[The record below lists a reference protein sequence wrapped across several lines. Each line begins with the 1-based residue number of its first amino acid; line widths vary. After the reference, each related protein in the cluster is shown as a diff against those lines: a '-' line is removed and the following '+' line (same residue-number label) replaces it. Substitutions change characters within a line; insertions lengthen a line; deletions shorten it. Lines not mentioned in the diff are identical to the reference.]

1 MKPEN
6 EEKVTGLPENA
17 YRELKE
23 GESYKP
29 LMSPNKHYPEVTP
42 WSVLWGLV
50 MAVIFSAA
58 AAYLGLEGR
67 SSIRGRHPDRYHRR
81 RVVQRIQAEER
92 LGRERHHPV
101 YRGQ

>member
-58 AAYLGLEGR
+58 AA
-67 SSIRGRHPDRYHRR
+67 HRR

-101 YRGQ
+101 YRG

>member
-23 GESYKP
+23 ASYVSQQTLSGGYALVRP
-29 LMSPNKHYPEVTP
+29 LGIGHGGDIQRGGRLSGP
-42 WSVLWGLV
+42 
-50 MAVIFSAA
+50 
-58 AAYLGLEGR
+58 EGR

>member
-29 LMSPNKHYPEVTP
+29 LMSPNKHYPEVTL

-58 AAYLGLEGR
+58 AAYLGLKVG
-67 SSIRGRHPDRYHRR
+67 HRYHRR